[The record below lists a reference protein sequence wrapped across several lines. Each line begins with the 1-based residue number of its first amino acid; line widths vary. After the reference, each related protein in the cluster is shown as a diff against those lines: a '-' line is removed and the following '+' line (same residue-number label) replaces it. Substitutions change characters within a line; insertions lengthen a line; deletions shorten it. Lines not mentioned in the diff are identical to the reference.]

1 MATGMMPAIQ
11 PNPPGTPGPSWLPQ
25 PGQPGMPPAQPQ
37 QQGWQQQ
44 PQFQQQ
50 PQYQQQAPQQQ
61 QPWQGP
67 TPGWSPPT
75 VPPQQLQLPQDYG
88 AGYPP
93 SMLPPPPGQ
102 QQRPQGPFAAQ
113 PYQAPLPQQPGQP
126 PQQAGPWGAQPYQP
140 QQQPQQQQGQGQA
153 INPNTVLSGPG
164 VPAELQG
171 RTFGEALSTYNGL
184 RNLYMQQLS
193 SPPPLPPA
201 TVPQTQ
207 PHQQQPQQQGQ
218 QPQQQQWDW
227 RNPQQA
233 IRGVVEQ
240 AIQETVLPALA
251 PIHQQNMI
259 QGINGA
265 RAQVAQELGVQNFS
279 QLEPDILGMLQGV
292 DPRALVNPQTWRV
305 AAASA
310 LGFRQM
316 RGSAQAAPQQNGYA
330 PQQPGYGQ
338 QPVPNL
344 NSFFT
349 ERPGSTARQDSQ
361 PQQLTPMEIYVA
373 QQMGKTPQDYM
384 AWKGGIAR

>member
-1 MATGMMPAIQ
+1 MATGMMPSIQ

-37 QQGWQQQ
+37 QQGWQGQ

-50 PQYQQQAPQQQ
+50 PPQPQA
-61 QPWQGP
+61 PWQGP

-75 VPPQQLQLPQDYG
+75 VPPQQLQIPQDYG

-102 QQRPQGPFAAQ
+102 QRPAGPFAAQ

-126 PQQAGPWGAQPYQP
+126 QQQAGPWSQQPYPGQQAP
-140 QQQPQQQQGQGQA
+140 AQQPGQA

-171 RTFGEALSTYNGL
+171 RTFAEAVSTYNGL

-193 SPPPLPPA
+193 TPPALPPA

-207 PHQQQPQQQGQ
+207 PQQQQQGQ
-218 QPQQQQWDW
+218 PAQPQQQQWDW
-227 RNPQQA
+227 RNPGAA
-233 IRGVVEQ
+233 IRQQVEQ

-265 RAQVAQELGVQNFS
+265 RQQVAQELGIQNFS

-292 DPRALVNPQTWRV
+292 DPRALTNPQTWRV

-316 RGSAQAAPQQNGYA
+316 RGSATVPAQQNGFA
-330 PQQPGYGQ
+330 PQQPGQG

-361 PQQLTPMEIYVA
+361 PAQLTPMEIYVA